1 MRNHLKDLQ
10 EVQNFEKKTYKEVK
24 IWDWLGRILPLSVLA
39 AISVAKLMEWNSL
52 LGVIIDFSVIIF
64 FIICFIWWYWAIY
77 KIAVTVR
84 YMRKSQEEF
93 VSVSDEIRKFKQ
105 EFKNLHGTKDEE

>member
-1 MRNHLKDLQ
+1 MKQHLKDL
-10 EVQNFEKKTYKEVK
+10 EDVQNFEKKTYREVT

-39 AISVAKLMEWNSL
+39 VISIAKLMEWDSL
-52 LGVIIDFSVIIF
+52 LSIVIQSSVIIF

-93 VSVSDEIRKFKQ
+93 ISVSNEIAKFKR
-105 EFKNLHGTKDEE
+105 EFKKVSQAKEEK

>member
-1 MRNHLKDLQ
+1 MKQHLKDL
-10 EVQNFEKKTYKEVK
+10 EDVKNFETKTYTEVK

-39 AISVAKLMEWNSL
+39 TIAIAKLMEWNSV
-52 LGVIIDFSVIIF
+52 LGLIIEFSVIVF

-105 EFKNLHGTKDEE
+105 ELKKNKANSKE